1 MTSVL
6 VEPAIYNGLA
16 DLTALTDLVGTN
28 IFKNGKLEKGD
39 LSGSGEAAVVIR
51 VSGGDNPTGN
61 SLGLPRVNIMI
72 YADHTR
78 VGGKISYKDAGDRM
92 WTIFHIIDNYLHCP
106 NTERREIDGLA
117 FTGSLRGV
125 EPQILTDKEAGLEYL
140 WTAYDMVT
148 IY

>member
-16 DLTALTDLVGTN
+16 DLAALTDLVGTN

-39 LSGSGEAAVVIR
+39 LAGSGESAVVIR
-51 VSGGDNPTGN
+51 VSGGDSPKGN
-61 SLGLPRVNIMI
+61 SMGLPRVSIMI

-78 VGGKISYKDAGDRM
+78 VDGKITYKNAGDRM
-92 WTIFHIIDNYLHCP
+92 WTIFHIIDNYLHWP
-106 NTERREIDGLA
+106 NRERRKIDGLA

-125 EPQILTDKEAGLEYL
+125 EPQILEDKAAGLEYL